1 VIAAGLALALL
12 SAFALNWAFFRQH
25 DVASGLPPLSIRRP
39 LASLRALFGSPRWL
53 VGFAVGIAGWAAYV
67 AALRLAPLSLVQ
79 ATAAGGIGVLAL
91 LVRAAGTPL
100 SRREST
106 GVIWA
111 VAGLAALGISLAGG
125 ASAGSEAA
133 AAAVAVWC
141 LASAAAAGMSAG
153 PLARA
158 LAPGAGL
165 GIAAGLLYAAGDVA
179 TKQAV
184 AGGAELAFV
193 PVLLACHG
201 LAFVA
206 LQLGFQRGG
215 ALATAGIATV
225 ATNALPILAGTTLF
239 GEGLPDG
246 PLGLLRLLAFGA
258 VVVGAAAIAGRG
270 EPQEQASGLTGAVA
284 ARTID

>member
-1 VIAAGLALALL
+1 MIAAGLALALV

-25 DVASGLPPLSIRRP
+25 DAASGLPPLSIRRP
-39 LASLRALFGSPRWL
+39 FASLRALFGSPRWL
-53 VGFAVGIAGWAAYV
+53 VGFSVGIAGWAAYV

-100 SRREST
+100 SRREGI
-106 GVIWA
+106 GVIWS
-111 VAGLAALGISLAGG
+111 VAGLAALGVSLAGG
-125 ASAGSEAA
+125 AAAGSTAS
-133 AAAVAVWC
+133 AAAVAAWC
-141 LASAAAAGMSAG
+141 VASAAAAGISAG

-165 GIAAGLLYAAGDVA
+165 GIAAGLLYAAGDIA

-184 AGGAELAFV
+184 TGGAGLAFV
-193 PVLLACHG
+193 PVVLACHG

-206 LQLGFQRGG
+206 LQFGFQRGG
-215 ALATAGIATV
+215 ALATAGIATL

-246 PLGLLRLLAFGA
+246 PLGVVRLLAFGA
-258 VVVGAAAIAGRG
+258 VVAGAAAIAGCG
-270 EPQEQASGLTGAVA
+270 EERERAPALTATAA

>member
-1 VIAAGLALALL
+1 MIAAGLALALV

-53 VGFAVGIAGWAAYV
+53 VGFSVGIAGWAAYI

-100 SRREST
+100 SRRET
-106 GVIWA
+106 VGVIWS
-111 VAGLAALGISLAGG
+111 VAGLAALGVSLAGG
-125 ASAGSEAA
+125 AAAGSEATATWVA
-133 AAAVAVWC
+133 AWCVASAVA
-141 LASAAAAGMSAG
+141 AGVSAG
-153 PLARA
+153 PLSRVV
-158 LAPGAGL
+158 APGAGL
-165 GIAAGLLYAAGDVA
+165 GIAAGVLYAAGDVA

-206 LQLGFQRGG
+206 LQLAFQRGG

-225 ATNALPILAGTTLF
+225 ATNALPILAGTTLYA
-239 GEGLPDG
+239 EGLPG
-246 PLGLLRLLAFGA
+246 GALGLLRLLAFGA

-270 EPQEQASGLTGAVA
+270 EARDPAASLTVEVAV
-284 ARTID
+284 RTID